1 MFSVI
6 DFCAGSPFV
15 SQLLVK
21 LWAYFDDS
29 VLVSFPVAMIKYPV
43 SCDLKEAVFIF
54 LTIPNYTPS
63 LQVSQLVISH
73 LQLRAERRK
82 LMHASWVQ
90 LPSPLPHHRSEFPT
104 YEMIPPTVDWV
115 SPISINEIKI
125 ISQRHTLQVNLTSH
139 WELLSRLLW
148 TVRNYKLYT
157 PFPSEY
163 CIFLWISQAHYV

>member
-1 MFSVI
+1 MFSFI
-6 DFCAGSPFV
+6 DFCAGSSVV
-15 SQLLVK
+15 SHLLVK

-29 VLVSFPVAMIKYPV
+29 VLVSFPVAMIKYPGT
-43 SCDLKEAVFIF
+43 CDLKEAMFIF

-73 LQLRAERRK
+73 LQLRAERRE
-82 LMHASWVQ
+82 LTHASWVQ

-139 WELLSRLLW
+139 
-148 TVRNYKLYT
+148 
-157 PFPSEY
+157 
-163 CIFLWISQAHYV
+163 